1 MGKRSL
7 MENNSQGQEGAM
19 LFWDISDDWDV
30 NLYLLIVR
38 AATLSN
44 IIITGSIK
52 RLYVHLAFHL
62 FPLTEAK
69 SSR

>member
-19 LFWDISDDWDV
+19 LFWDISADWDV
-30 NLYLLIVR
+30 NLYLLIMR

-44 IIITGSIK
+44 IIITGIK
-52 RLYVHLAFHL
+52 RLYVHVAFYL
-62 FPLTEAK
+62 FPLIEAK